1 MLKEFMPLMGAE
13 IYQISPRKHCAP
25 IECIDVHLQAL
36 RDAVDYFFFTFK
48 TLTWDELSNARGFSI
63 SPPIKIINQNL

>member
-13 IYQISPRKHCAP
+13 IYQIRPRKHCAP

-36 RDAVDYFFFTFK
+36 KDAVDYFFFYFQNINLGWIVK
-48 TLTWDELSNARGFSI
+48 CTWVFNLA
-63 SPPIKIINQNL
+63 PIKIINQNL